1 VRGALGVNVHPSAVV
16 HAGAKLGEG
25 VEIGPF
31 CVIGEHVE
39 IGAGTRVDSHVV
51 IHGPTRIGRDNR
63 IHSFAAIGGDPQD
76 KKFRGEHCELV
87 IGDRNLIREF
97 VTINRGTVDDEGVT
111 RIGDD
116 NWIMAYVHIAHD
128 CRIGNQNTFA
138 NAASMAGHVHIG
150 NQVILGGFSL
160 IHQFCKVGDHAF
172 TAMGASVNRDVPPYV
187 MVAGEYAQPRGIN
200 SEGLKRRG
208 FSPERIAAIK
218 RGYRALYMAGLP
230 LAEARARIA
239 EEAASAPDLALM
251 LEFIDSSTRSLIR

>member
-1 VRGALGVNVHPSAVV
+1 MSVHPSAVI
-16 HAGAKLGEG
+16 HPGAKLGQG

-31 CVIGEHVE
+31 CVIGEAVE
-39 IGAGTRVDSHVV
+39 IGDGTRIDSHVV

-76 KKFRGEHCELV
+76 KKFHGEHCELV
-87 IGDRNLIREF
+87 IGDRNTIREF
-97 VTINRGTVDDEGVT
+97 VTINRGTADDGGIT
-111 RIGDD
+111 SIGDD

-200 SEGLKRRG
+200 AEGLKRRG
-208 FSPERIAAIK
+208 FSAERIAAIK
-218 RGYRALYMAGLP
+218 RSYRTLYMAGLP
-230 LAEARARIA
+230 LADARAKIA
-239 EEAASAPDLALM
+239 DEASASDDLKL
-251 LEFIDSSTRSLIR
+251 LLDFIDGSTRSLIR

>member
-1 VRGALGVNVHPSAVV
+1 VSVHPSAVI
-16 HAGAKLGEG
+16 HPGAKLGEG

-31 CVIGEHVE
+31 CVVGDEVE
-39 IGAGTRVDSHVV
+39 IGAGTRIDSHVV

-63 IHSFAAIGGDPQD
+63 IHSFAAIGGEPQD
-76 KKFRGEHCELV
+76 KKFHGERCELV

-97 VTINRGTVDDEGVT
+97 VTINRGTADDAGIT
-111 RIGDD
+111 SIGDD

-128 CRIGNQNTFA
+128 CRIGNNNTFA

-200 SEGLKRRG
+200 AEGLKRRG

-218 RGYRALYMAGLP
+218 RSYRTLYMAGLP
-230 LAEARARIA
+230 LAEARAKIA
-239 EEAASAPDLALM
+239 DEAQASDDLKL
-251 LEFIDSSTRSLIR
+251 LLDFIDGSTRSLIR

>member
-1 VRGALGVNVHPSAVV
+1 MSVHPSAIV
-16 HAGAKLGEG
+16 HAGAQLGEG
-25 VEIGPF
+25 VEVGPF
-31 CVIGEHVE
+31 CVIGDEVE
-39 IGAGTRVDSHVV
+39 IGAGTRLDSHVV

-63 IHSFAAIGGDPQD
+63 IHSFAAIGGEPQD
-76 KKFRGEHCELV
+76 KKFRGERCELV

-97 VTINRGTVDDEGVT
+97 VTINRGTADDAGIT
-111 RIGDD
+111 SIGDD

-128 CRIGNQNTFA
+128 CRIGNSNTFA

-200 SEGLKRRG
+200 AEGLKRRG
-208 FSPERIAAIK
+208 FSAERIAAIK
-218 RGYRALYMAGLP
+218 RGYRTLYMAGLP
-230 LAEARARIA
+230 LAEARAKIA
-239 EEAASAPDLALM
+239 TEAEVSEDLKL
-251 LEFIDSSTRSLIR
+251 LLDFIDGSTRSLIR

>member
-1 VRGALGVNVHPSAVV
+1 MSLHPSAVI
-16 HAGAKLGEG
+16 HPGAKLGQG
-25 VEIGPF
+25 VEVGPF
-31 CVIGEHVE
+31 CVIGEAVE
-39 IGAGTRVDSHVV
+39 IGDGTRIDSHVV

-76 KKFRGEHCELV
+76 KKFHGEHCELV
-87 IGDRNLIREF
+87 IGNRNTIREF
-97 VTINRGTVDDEGVT
+97 VTINRGTADDGGIT
-111 RIGDD
+111 SIGDD

-200 SEGLKRRG
+200 AEGLKRRG
-208 FSPERIAAIK
+208 FSAERIAAIK
-218 RGYRALYMAGLP
+218 RSYRTLYMAGLP
-230 LAEARARIA
+230 LAEARAKIA
-239 EEAASAPDLALM
+239 GEASASDDLRL
-251 LEFIDSSTRSLIR
+251 LLDFIDGSTRSLIR

>member
-1 VRGALGVNVHPSAVV
+1 MSVHPSAVI

-25 VEIGPF
+25 VEVGPF
-31 CVIGEHVE
+31 CVIGDEVE
-39 IGAGTRVDSHVV
+39 IGAGTRIDSHVV

-63 IHSFAAIGGDPQD
+63 IHSFAAIGGEPQD
-76 KKFRGEHCELV
+76 KKFRGERCELV

-97 VTINRGTVDDEGVT
+97 VTINRGTADDQGIT
-111 RIGDD
+111 SIGDD

-200 SEGLKRRG
+200 AEGLKRRG
-208 FSPERIAAIK
+208 FSAERIAAIK
-218 RGYRALYMAGLP
+218 RGYRTLYMAGLP
-230 LAEARARIA
+230 LAEARAKIA
-239 EEAASAPDLALM
+239 EEAGESDDLKQL
-251 LEFIDSSTRSLIR
+251 LDFIDGSTRSLIR

>member
-1 VRGALGVNVHPSAVV
+1 MSVHPSAVI

-25 VEIGPF
+25 VEVGPF
-31 CVIGEHVE
+31 CVIGDEVE
-39 IGAGTRVDSHVV
+39 IGAGTRIDSHVV

-63 IHSFAAIGGDPQD
+63 IHSFAAIGGEPQD
-76 KKFRGEHCELV
+76 KKFRGERCELV

-97 VTINRGTVDDEGVT
+97 VTINRGTADDQGIT
-111 RIGDD
+111 SIGDD

-200 SEGLKRRG
+200 AEGLKRRG
-208 FSPERIAAIK
+208 FSAERIAAIK
-218 RGYRALYMAGLP
+218 RGYRTLYMAGLP
-230 LAEARARIA
+230 LAEARAKIA
-239 EEAASAPDLALM
+239 EDAGESDDLKQL
-251 LEFIDSSTRSLIR
+251 LDFIDGSTRSLIR

>member
-1 VRGALGVNVHPSAVV
+1 MTIHERAVV
-16 HAGAKLGEG
+16 HPGATLGEG

-31 CVIGEHVE
+31 CVIGEQVE

-76 KKFRGEHCELV
+76 KKFHGEHCELV
-87 IGDRNLIREF
+87 IGDRNTIREF
-97 VTINRGTVDDEGVT
+97 VTINRGTVDDQGVT
-111 RIGDD
+111 SIGDD

-128 CRIGNQNTFA
+128 CRIGNHNTFA

-200 SEGLKRRG
+200 AEGLKRRG
-208 FSPERIAAIK
+208 FSSDRIAAIK
-218 RGYRALYMAGLP
+218 RGYRTLYMAGLP

-239 EEAASAPDLALM
+239 QEATASEDLKRL
-251 LEFIDSSTRSLIR
+251 LDFIDGSTRSLIR

>member
-1 VRGALGVNVHPSAVV
+1 VSVHPSAVV
-16 HAGAKLGEG
+16 HPGAKLGEG

-39 IGAGTRVDSHVV
+39 IGARTRIDSHVV
-51 IHGPTRIGRDNR
+51 IHGPTRIGCDNR
-63 IHSFAAIGGDPQD
+63 IHSFAAVGGDPQD
-76 KKFRGEHCELV
+76 KKFHGEHCELM

-97 VTINRGTVDDEGVT
+97 VTINRGTVDDQGVT
-111 RIGDD
+111 TIGDD

-128 CRIGNQNTFA
+128 CRIGNNNTFA

-230 LAEARARIA
+230 LAEARAKIA
-239 EEAASAPDLALM
+239 EEAADAPDLALM
-251 LEFIDSSTRSLIR
+251 LDFIDSSTRSLIR

>member
-1 VRGALGVNVHPSAVV
+1 MSVHPSAVI
-16 HAGAKLGEG
+16 HPGAKLGEG

-31 CVIGEHVE
+31 CVIGDAVE
-39 IGAGTRVDSHVV
+39 IGEGTRVDSHVV
-51 IHGPTRIGRDNR
+51 IHGPTRIGRGNR

-76 KKFRGEHCELV
+76 KKFHGEHCELV
-87 IGDRNLIREF
+87 IGDRNTIREF
-97 VTINRGTVDDEGVT
+97 VTINRGTADDGGIT
-111 RIGDD
+111 SIGDD

-200 SEGLKRRG
+200 AEGLKRRG
-208 FSPERIAAIK
+208 FSAERIAAIK
-218 RGYRALYMAGLP
+218 RSYRALYMAGLP
-230 LAEARARIA
+230 LAEARAKIA
-239 EEAASAPDLALM
+239 DEAAGSDDLKL
-251 LEFIDSSTRSLIR
+251 LLDFIDGSTRSLIR

>member
-1 VRGALGVNVHPSAVV
+1 MSVHPSAVI
-16 HAGAKLGEG
+16 HPGAKLGEG

-31 CVIGEHVE
+31 CVIGDEVE
-39 IGAGTRVDSHVV
+39 IGAGTRIDSHVV

-63 IHSFAAIGGDPQD
+63 IHSFAAIGGEPQD
-76 KKFRGEHCELV
+76 KKFRGERCELV

-97 VTINRGTVDDEGVT
+97 VTINRGTADDQGIT
-111 RIGDD
+111 SIGDD

-128 CRIGNQNTFA
+128 CRIGNNNTFA

-200 SEGLKRRG
+200 AEGLKRRG

-218 RGYRALYMAGLP
+218 RSYRTLYMAGLP
-230 LAEARARIA
+230 LAEARAKIA
-239 EEAASAPDLALM
+239 DEAQASDDLKL
-251 LEFIDSSTRSLIR
+251 LLDFIDGSTRSLIR

>member
-1 VRGALGVNVHPSAVV
+1 MSVHPSAVI
-16 HAGAKLGEG
+16 HPGAKLGEG

-31 CVIGEHVE
+31 CVIGDEVE
-39 IGAGTRVDSHVV
+39 IGAGTRIDSHVV

-63 IHSFAAIGGDPQD
+63 IHSFAAIGGEPQD
-76 KKFRGEHCELV
+76 KKFRGERCELM

-97 VTINRGTVDDEGVT
+97 VTINRGTADDEGIT
-111 RIGDD
+111 SIGDD

-128 CRIGNQNTFA
+128 CRIGNNNTFA

-200 SEGLKRRG
+200 AEGLKRRG

-218 RGYRALYMAGLP
+218 RSYRTLYMAGLP
-230 LAEARARIA
+230 LAEARAKIA
-239 EEAASAPDLALM
+239 DESQASDDLKL
-251 LEFIDSSTRSLIR
+251 LLDFIDGSTRSLIR

>member
-1 VRGALGVNVHPSAVV
+1 MSVHPSAVI
-16 HAGAKLGEG
+16 HPGAKLGEG

-31 CVIGEHVE
+31 CVIGDEVE
-39 IGAGTRVDSHVV
+39 IGAGTRIDSHVV

-63 IHSFAAIGGDPQD
+63 IHSFAAIGGEPQD
-76 KKFRGEHCELV
+76 KKFRGERCELV

-97 VTINRGTVDDEGVT
+97 VTINRGTADDAGIT
-111 RIGDD
+111 SIGDD

-128 CRIGNQNTFA
+128 CRIGNHNTFA

-200 SEGLKRRG
+200 AEGLKRRG
-208 FSPERIAAIK
+208 FSTERIAAIK
-218 RGYRALYMAGLP
+218 RGYRTLYMAGLP
-230 LAEARARIA
+230 LAEARAKIA
-239 EEAASAPDLALM
+239 DEAQASEDLKL
-251 LEFIDSSTRSLIR
+251 LLDFIDGSTRSLIR

>member
-1 VRGALGVNVHPSAVV
+1 MSVHPSAVI
-16 HAGAKLGEG
+16 HPGAKLGEG

-31 CVIGEHVE
+31 CVIGEEVE
-39 IGAGTRVDSHVV
+39 IGAGTRIDSHVV
-51 IHGPTRIGRDNR
+51 IHGPTRIGADNR
-63 IHSFAAIGGDPQD
+63 IHSFAAIGGEPQD
-76 KKFRGEHCELV
+76 KKFRGERCELV

-97 VTINRGTVDDEGVT
+97 VTINRGTADDAGIT
-111 RIGDD
+111 SIGND

-128 CRIGNQNTFA
+128 CRIGNHNTFA

-200 SEGLKRRG
+200 AEGLKRRG
-208 FSPERIAAIK
+208 FSAERIAAIK
-218 RGYRALYMAGLP
+218 RGYRTLYMAGLP

-239 EEAASAPDLALM
+239 DEAEASDDLKL
-251 LEFIDSSTRSLIR
+251 LLDFIDGSTRSLIR

>member
-1 VRGALGVNVHPSAVV
+1 MSVHPSAVI
-16 HAGAKLGEG
+16 HPGAKLGEG

-31 CVIGEHVE
+31 CVIGEEVE
-39 IGAGTRVDSHVV
+39 IGAGTRIDSHVV
-51 IHGPTRIGRDNR
+51 IHGPTRIGADNR
-63 IHSFAAIGGDPQD
+63 IHSFAAIGGEPQD
-76 KKFRGEHCELV
+76 KKFRGERCELV

-97 VTINRGTVDDEGVT
+97 VTINRGTADDAGVT
-111 RIGDD
+111 SIGND

-128 CRIGNQNTFA
+128 CRIGNHNTFA

-200 SEGLKRRG
+200 AEGLKRRG
-208 FSPERIAAIK
+208 FSAERIAAIK
-218 RGYRALYMAGLP
+218 RGYRTLYMAGLP
-230 LAEARARIA
+230 LAEARAKIA
-239 EEAASAPDLALM
+239 DEAEASDDLKL
-251 LEFIDSSTRSLIR
+251 LLDFIDGSTRSLIR

>member
-1 VRGALGVNVHPSAVV
+1 MSVHPSAVI
-16 HAGAKLGEG
+16 HPGAKLGEG

-31 CVIGEHVE
+31 CVIGDEVE
-39 IGAGTRVDSHVV
+39 IGAGTRIDSHVV

-63 IHSFAAIGGDPQD
+63 IHSFAAIGGEPQD
-76 KKFRGEHCELV
+76 KKFRGERCELV

-97 VTINRGTVDDEGVT
+97 VTINRGTADDEGIT
-111 RIGDD
+111 SIGDD

-128 CRIGNQNTFA
+128 CRIGNNNTFA

-200 SEGLKRRG
+200 AEGLKRRG

-218 RGYRALYMAGLP
+218 RSYRTLYMAGLP
-230 LAEARARIA
+230 LAEARAKIA
-239 EEAASAPDLALM
+239 DEAQASDDLKL
-251 LEFIDSSTRSLIR
+251 LLDFIDGSTRSLIR

>member
-1 VRGALGVNVHPSAVV
+1 MSVHPSAVI
-16 HAGAKLGEG
+16 HPGAKLGEG

-31 CVIGEHVE
+31 CVVGDEVE
-39 IGAGTRVDSHVV
+39 IGAGTRIDSHVV

-63 IHSFAAIGGDPQD
+63 IHSFAAIGGEPQD
-76 KKFRGEHCELV
+76 KKFHGERCELV

-97 VTINRGTVDDEGVT
+97 VTINRGTADDAGIT
-111 RIGDD
+111 SIGDD

-128 CRIGNQNTFA
+128 CRIGNHNTFA

-200 SEGLKRRG
+200 AEGLKRRG

-218 RGYRALYMAGLP
+218 RSYRTLYMAGLP
-230 LAEARARIA
+230 LAEARAKIA
-239 EEAASAPDLALM
+239 DEAEASDDLKL
-251 LEFIDSSTRSLIR
+251 LLDFIDGSTRSLIR

>member
-1 VRGALGVNVHPSAVV
+1 MSVHPSAVI
-16 HAGAKLGEG
+16 HPGAKLGEG

-31 CVIGEHVE
+31 CVIGDEVE
-39 IGAGTRVDSHVV
+39 IGAGTRIDSHVV

-63 IHSFAAIGGDPQD
+63 IHSFAAVGGEPQD
-76 KKFRGEHCELV
+76 KKFHGERCELV

-97 VTINRGTVDDEGVT
+97 VTINRGTADDAGVT
-111 RIGDD
+111 SIGDD

-128 CRIGNQNTFA
+128 CRIGNNNTFA

-200 SEGLKRRG
+200 AEGLKRRG
-208 FSPERIAAIK
+208 FSAERISAIK
-218 RGYRALYMAGLP
+218 RGYRTLYMAGLP

-239 EEAASAPDLALM
+239 DEAQASEDLKL
-251 LEFIDSSTRSLIR
+251 LLDFIDGSTRSLIR

>member
-1 VRGALGVNVHPSAVV
+1 VSLHPSAVI
-16 HAGAKLGEG
+16 HPGAKLGDG

-31 CVIGEHVE
+31 CVIGEHVD
-39 IGAGTRVDSHVV
+39 IGAGTRIDSHVV

-63 IHSFAAIGGDPQD
+63 IHSFAAVGGEPQD
-76 KKFRGEHCELV
+76 KKFHGERCELQ

-97 VTINRGTVDDEGVT
+97 VTINRGTSDDASIT
-111 RIGDD
+111 RIGSD

-128 CRIGNQNTFA
+128 CRIGDHNTFA

-150 NQVILGGFSL
+150 NHVVLGGFSL

-208 FSPERIAAIK
+208 FSAERIAAIK
-218 RGYRALYMAGLP
+218 RGYRALYTAGLP

-239 EEAASAPDLALM
+239 ADAADAPDLAL
-251 LEFIDSSTRSLIR
+251 LVDFIDASTRSLIR

>member
-1 VRGALGVNVHPSAVV
+1 MSVHPSAVI
-16 HAGAKLGEG
+16 HPGAKLGEG

-31 CVIGEHVE
+31 CVIGDEVE
-39 IGAGTRVDSHVV
+39 IGAGTRIDSHVV

-63 IHSFAAIGGDPQD
+63 IHSFAAIGGEPQD
-76 KKFRGEHCELV
+76 KKFRGERCELV

-97 VTINRGTVDDEGVT
+97 VTINRGTADDAGMT
-111 RIGDD
+111 SIGDD

-128 CRIGNQNTFA
+128 CRIGNHNTFA

-200 SEGLKRRG
+200 AEGLKRRG
-208 FSPERIAAIK
+208 FSTERIAAIK
-218 RGYRALYMAGLP
+218 RGYRTLYMAGLP
-230 LAEARARIA
+230 LAEARAKIA
-239 EEAASAPDLALM
+239 DEAQASEDLKL
-251 LEFIDSSTRSLIR
+251 LLDFIDGSTRSLIR

>member
-1 VRGALGVNVHPSAVV
+1 MSIHPSAVI
-16 HAGAKLGEG
+16 HPGAKLGEG

-39 IGAGTRVDSHVV
+39 IGARTRIDSHVV
-51 IHGPTRIGRDNR
+51 IHGPTRLGVDNR
-63 IHSFAAIGGDPQD
+63 IHSFAAVGGDPQD
-76 KKFRGEHCELV
+76 KKFHGEHCVLE

-97 VTINRGTVDDEGVT
+97 VTINRGTADDGGIT
-111 RIGDD
+111 RIGND

-128 CRIGNQNTFA
+128 CRIGDNNTFA

-150 NQVILGGFSL
+150 NHVVLGGFSL

-208 FSPERIAAIK
+208 FTPERIAGIK
-218 RGYRALYMAGLP
+218 RAYRTLYMAGLP
-230 LAEARARIA
+230 LAEARAKIA
-239 EEAASAPDLALM
+239 AESAEVPDLSL
-251 LEFIDSSTRSLIR
+251 LVDFIDASTRSLIR

>member
-1 VRGALGVNVHPSAVV
+1 MSVHPSAVI
-16 HAGAKLGEG
+16 HPGAKLGEG

-31 CVIGEHVE
+31 CVVGDEVE
-39 IGAGTRVDSHVV
+39 IGAGTRIDSHVV
-51 IHGPTRIGRDNR
+51 IHGPTRIGLDNR
-63 IHSFAAIGGDPQD
+63 IHSFAAIGGEPQD
-76 KKFRGEHCELV
+76 KKFRGERCELV

-97 VTINRGTVDDEGVT
+97 VTINRGTADDAGIT
-111 RIGDD
+111 SIGDD

-128 CRIGNQNTFA
+128 CRIGNHNTFA

-200 SEGLKRRG
+200 AEGLKRRG
-208 FSPERIAAIK
+208 FSTERIAAIK
-218 RGYRALYMAGLP
+218 RGYRTLYMAGLP
-230 LAEARARIA
+230 LAEARAKIA
-239 EEAASAPDLALM
+239 DEAQASEDLKL
-251 LEFIDSSTRSLIR
+251 LLDFIDGSTRSLIR

>member
-1 VRGALGVNVHPSAVV
+1 MSVHPSAVI
-16 HAGAKLGEG
+16 HPGAKLGEG

-31 CVIGEHVE
+31 CVVGDEVE
-39 IGAGTRVDSHVV
+39 IGAGTRIDSHVV

-63 IHSFAAIGGDPQD
+63 IHSFAAIGGEPQD
-76 KKFRGEHCELV
+76 KKFHGERCELV

-97 VTINRGTVDDEGVT
+97 VTINRGTADDAGIT
-111 RIGDD
+111 SIGDD

-128 CRIGNQNTFA
+128 CRIGNNNTFA

-200 SEGLKRRG
+200 AEGLKRRG

-218 RGYRALYMAGLP
+218 RSYRTLYMAGLP
-230 LAEARARIA
+230 LAEARAKIA
-239 EEAASAPDLALM
+239 DEAEASDDLKL
-251 LEFIDSSTRSLIR
+251 LLDFIDGSTRSLIR

>member
-1 VRGALGVNVHPSAVV
+1 MSVHPSAVI
-16 HAGAKLGEG
+16 HPGAKLGEG

-31 CVIGEHVE
+31 CVIGDAVD
-39 IGAGTRVDSHVV
+39 IGDGTRVDSHVV
-51 IHGPTRIGRDNR
+51 IHGPTRIGRGNR

-76 KKFRGEHCELV
+76 KKFHGEHCELV
-87 IGDRNLIREF
+87 IGDRNTIREF
-97 VTINRGTVDDEGVT
+97 VTINRGTADDGGIT
-111 RIGDD
+111 SIGDD

-200 SEGLKRRG
+200 AEGLKRRG
-208 FSPERIAAIK
+208 FSAERIAAIK
-218 RGYRALYMAGLP
+218 RSYRALYMAGLP
-230 LAEARARIA
+230 LAEARAKIA
-239 EEAASAPDLALM
+239 DEAAGSDDLKL
-251 LEFIDSSTRSLIR
+251 LLDFIDGSTRSLIR

>member
-1 VRGALGVNVHPSAVV
+1 MSVHPSAVI

-25 VEIGPF
+25 VEVGPF
-31 CVIGEHVE
+31 CVIGDEVE
-39 IGAGTRVDSHVV
+39 IGAGTRIDSHVV

-63 IHSFAAIGGDPQD
+63 IHSFAAIGGEPQD
-76 KKFRGEHCELV
+76 KKFRGERCELV

-97 VTINRGTVDDEGVT
+97 VTINRGTADDQGIT
-111 RIGDD
+111 SIGDD

-150 NQVILGGFSL
+150 DQVILGGFSL

-200 SEGLKRRG
+200 AEGLKRRG
-208 FSPERIAAIK
+208 FSAERIAAIK
-218 RGYRALYMAGLP
+218 RSYRTLYMAGLP
-230 LAEARARIA
+230 LAEARAKIA
-239 EEAASAPDLALM
+239 EEAGESDDLKRL
-251 LEFIDSSTRSLIR
+251 LDFIDGSTRSLIR

>member
-1 VRGALGVNVHPSAVV
+1 MSVHPSAVI
-16 HAGAKLGEG
+16 HPGAKLGEG

-31 CVIGEHVE
+31 CVIGDAVE
-39 IGAGTRVDSHVV
+39 IGEGTRVDSHVV
-51 IHGPTRIGRDNR
+51 IHGPTRIGRGNR

-76 KKFRGEHCELV
+76 KKFHGEHCELV
-87 IGDRNLIREF
+87 IGDRNTIREF
-97 VTINRGTVDDEGVT
+97 VTINRGTADDGGIT
-111 RIGDD
+111 SIGDD

-200 SEGLKRRG
+200 AEGLKRRG
-208 FSPERIAAIK
+208 FSAERIAAIK
-218 RGYRALYMAGLP
+218 RSYRVLYMAGLP
-230 LAEARARIA
+230 LAEARAKIA
-239 EEAASAPDLALM
+239 DEAAGSDDLKL
-251 LEFIDSSTRSLIR
+251 LLDFIDGSTRSLIR